1 MTIPDAV
8 ELTEIIIKE
17 ETETERLYDF
27 DIDALNL
34 LVTLAKKTFLLQIG
48 WREVPG
54 DNDATE
60 WLAPVSFTGK
70 PHYFDL
76 ETAYALETDGE
87 GIIAYSTQE
96 LTTERLRAAD
106 IAFMDALEPSDVE
119 V

>member
-1 MTIPDAV
+1 
-8 ELTEIIIKE
+8 
-17 ETETERLYDF
+17 
-27 DIDALNL
+27 
-34 LVTLAKKTFLLQIG
+34 
-48 WREVPG
+48 
-54 DNDATE
+54 
-60 WLAPVSFTGK
+60 
-70 PHYFDL
+70 L